1 MNPRNRRA
9 FLAEVGQGMM
19 VATIGY
25 GAAFDLGLT
34 PAIAAEVTQRINF
47 GPRES
52 LVALMQETPIDKLL
66 PELVSQLRQGTPL
79 RELVAAATLANA
91 RAFGGEDYI
100 GFHTFMAL
108 APALR
113 MSEQLP
119 EATRALPVLKVLYR
133 NTDRIHARGVAHEDT
148 LHPLEAPADDL
159 SATAE
164 RIREAV
170 RNKDL
175 AQAERLLAAAA
186 GRSPQEAY
194 NDILPAVADGAEV
207 HRTVLAYRAWD
218 LLDLVGRE
226 HALTMLRQSLHYC
239 VDSCKP
245 SYNARFAS
253 LRDLIPKLLDQYRLV
268 EREPG
273 TRVAEDGWLESMSQ
287 TLLTCTPDQAADAI
301 AAALAD
307 AICADSVSDA
317 VALVANQMVL
327 RDPGRTAAQ
336 AQANKL
342 VGSVHGDSIGVHAS
356 DSVNAWRNIARVSNR
371 TNSVVGLILSGWQ
384 VASDRG
390 FVPTIATAQPRPE
403 LEQVER
409 ITARDQVSLL
419 AELDDA
425 IRQQD
430 QARACAVVHVY
441 GVQDYPA
448 RDVQELL
455 LKYAISEDGA
465 LHAEKYYNTTTEEFA
480 RARPAFRWRQLTALA
495 RVTASEFGQP
505 APGMAEARRL
515 LSA

>member
-1 MNPRNRRA
+1 MNPRHRRE

-34 PAIAAEVTQRINF
+34 PAIAADVPRRITF

-52 LVALMQETPIDKLL
+52 LVALMQETPIERLL

-108 APALR
+108 APALH
-113 MSEQLP
+113 MSERLP
-119 EATRALPVLKVLYR
+119 DATRALPVLKVLYR
-133 NTDRIHARGVAHEDT
+133 NTDRIQARGVAHEDT
-148 LHPLEAPADDL
+148 LHPIDATASDT

-186 GRSPQEAY
+186 GLSPEEAY
-194 NDILPAVADGAEV
+194 NDLLPTVADGVDV

-239 VDSCKP
+239 VDNCKP

-253 LRDLIPKLLDQYRLV
+253 LRDLLPKLLDQYRLV
-268 EREPG
+268 ERESG

-287 TLLTCTPDQAADAI
+287 TLLTGTPEQAADAI

-307 AICADSVSDA
+307 GICATRCRTPWRSWPIKWSCA
-317 VALVANQMVL
+317 TQAAPLVRRKPISQSTACMVIRSACTL
-327 RDPGRTAAQ
+327 
-336 AQANKL
+336 
-342 VGSVHGDSIGVHAS
+342 
-356 DSVNAWRNIARVSNR
+356 
-371 TNSVVGLILSGWQ
+371 
-384 VASDRG
+384 
-390 FVPTIATAQPRPE
+390 PTR
-403 LEQVER
+403 
-409 ITARDQVSLL
+409 
-419 AELDDA
+419 
-425 IRQQD
+425 
-430 QARACAVVHVY
+430 
-441 GVQDYPA
+441 
-448 RDVQELL
+448 
-455 LKYAISEDGA
+455 
-465 LHAEKYYNTTTEEFA
+465 
-480 RARPAFRWRQLTALA
+480 
-495 RVTASEFGQP
+495 
-505 APGMAEARRL
+505 
-515 LSA
+515 